1 MNLTASSI
9 TLFDPKAAA
18 GTDLGQTAESWYHF
32 SIDDV
37 FDSLI
42 EATDKGIPLFEQP
55 MFALLKEMHDAYGT
69 CVGLNLFF
77 QKEIN
82 GKVRSLKEVRDLRAE
97 LVKDGGWLKFAPHA
111 LDFDTAPYDQQ
122 PSDQI
127 ETFDRIYEEIDRF
140 AGKEFYARW
149 IRLHYY
155 SESYELADYFTS
167 RGVRALFSTDRPVG
181 SHRMPDDI
189 KKALSTAGC
198 ATYQG
203 MNFIRTQFRIEFF
216 VDQKLGSDTIRELL
230 QRSLKTYGY
239 VIIYTHEYEFARPE
253 IQDMIRLTFRA
264 LSDSSI
270 VSMKTV

>member
-9 TLFDPKAAA
+9 TLFDPKAE
-18 GTDLGQTAESWYHF
+18 GTEFGQTIESWYHF

-42 EATDKGIPLFEQP
+42 DATDRGIPLFEQP
-55 MFALLKEMHDAYGT
+55 MFALLKEMHDTYGT
-69 CVGLNLFF
+69 HVGLNLFF
-77 QKEIN
+77 QKEID
-82 GKVRSLKEVRDLRAE
+82 GKIRSLTEVRDLHAE
-97 LVKDGGWLKFAPHA
+97 LITGGGWLKFAPHA

-122 PSDQI
+122 PSEQI
-127 ETFDRIYEEIDRF
+127 KTFDCIYDEIDRF

-155 SESYELADYFTS
+155 SESYELAAYFTS
-167 RGVRALFSTDRPVG
+167 RGVQALFSTDRPVG

-189 KKALSTAGC
+189 KKALSTVGC

-216 VDQKLGSDTIRELL
+216 VDQKLESDAIRKLI
-230 QRSLKTYGY
+230 QHSLDIYGY
-239 VIIYTHEYEFARPE
+239 IIIYTHEYEFSRPE
-253 IQDMIRLTFRA
+253 IQDMIRLTFQI
-264 LSDSSI
+264 LSDSSL
-270 VSMKTV
+270 VSTKTI